1 MVFLIAYPTRS
12 TGMTLSTQE
21 NMFSDQVE
29 IAHLDA
35 LISGAEYQIQ
45 RQREVV
51 TQLRSSGEPAD
62 DAEKTLEV
70 MIGIVERLRRYRAVI
85 RRLSTRRL
93 H

>member
-1 MVFLIAYPTRS
+1 
-12 TGMTLSTQE
+12 
-21 NMFSDQVE
+21 MFRDQVE

-51 TQLRSSGEPAD
+51 TQLRSRAEPAD
-62 DAEKTLEV
+62 DAEKTLDV

>member
-1 MVFLIAYPTRS
+1 MAFLIASQP
-12 TGMTLSTQE
+12 GPAEMPLPMQE
-21 NMFSDQVE
+21 NMLRDQVE

>member
-1 MVFLIAYPTRS
+1 
-12 TGMTLSTQE
+12 
-21 NMFSDQVE
+21 MFSDQVE

-35 LISGAEYQIQ
+35 LISGAEFQIR

-51 TQLRSSGEPAD
+51 TQLRSGGEPAD

>member
-1 MVFLIAYPTRS
+1 
-12 TGMTLSTQE
+12 MTLSTQE

-35 LISGAEYQIQ
+35 LISGADYQIQ
-45 RQREVV
+45 RQREVI
-51 TQLRSSGEPAD
+51 TQLRSSGEPTD

-85 RRLSTRRL
+85 RRLSTRRF

>member
-1 MVFLIAYPTRS
+1 MAFLISSPT
-12 TGMTLSTQE
+12 GFAEMTLSTQE

-35 LISGAEYQIQ
+35 LISGADYQIQ
-45 RQREVV
+45 RQREVI
-51 TQLRSSGEPAD
+51 TQLRSSGEPTD

-85 RRLSTRRL
+85 RRLSTRRF

>member
-1 MVFLIAYPTRS
+1 
-12 TGMTLSTQE
+12 
-21 NMFSDQVE
+21 MFSDQVE

-35 LISGAEYQIQ
+35 LISGADYQIQ
-45 RQREVV
+45 RQREVI
-51 TQLRSSGEPAD
+51 TQLRSSGEPTD

>member
-1 MVFLIAYPTRS
+1 MAFLISSPT
-12 TGMTLSTQE
+12 GFAEMTLSTQE
-21 NMFSDQVE
+21 NMFSDQME

-35 LISGAEYQIQ
+35 LISGADYQIQ

-51 TQLRSSGEPAD
+51 TKLRSSGEPAD
-62 DAEKTLEV
+62 DAEKTLDV